1 MTDEQVNTVVYDGS
15 DAILLVEMMEGGE
28 FQQFCESRL
37 FSNTLRVQQLHQLKA
52 KHRSFCK
59 EWS

>member
-1 MTDEQVNTVVYDGS
+1 MMSMQLNVVVYDGS
-15 DAILLVEMMEGGE
+15 DAILWVEMMERDE

-37 FSNTLRVQQLHQLKA
+37 FSSTLRVQQLHQLKA
-52 KHRSFCK
+52 KHCSFCK